1 MDNKN
6 YETKRKRMNK
16 TRIISI
22 AAAFAALSS
31 MAADSRVEFRE
42 CPKCDKR
49 IKVDLAA
56 NKAYVNLSKLE
67 GATRE
72 AMAERAAMLLDA
84 AKIPAAKD
92 PKIRPLM
99 GWSSWNAFGVDISES
114 IILEI
119 ARTMATNGLKDA
131 GYLYVNIDDGF
142 FAGHGPDGILRF
154 HPTRFPNGMKP
165 VVDGIH
171 AVGLRAGI
179 YSDAGEDT
187 CGSMW
192 GGSGTGG
199 KDLAGIG
206 SGLYGHDAADCKLH
220 FIDLGFDFIKVD
232 YCGGS
237 KLKLNEKDRYTEI
250 ANAIKATGRTDVR
263 LNLCRWAFPGTWAAD
278 IAESWRTTED
288 IRANWPQVKKLIAE
302 NLYLGAYAKPGH
314 YNDMDMLEV
323 GVLKGAVK
331 TIFGNHGDTGLTP
344 EEERTHFGIW
354 CIMSSPLLIGCDIR
368 SIPQSTL
375 ELITNPYVLGMNQ
388 NDLGLQAHVVSRD
401 GDACILAK
409 DAGVKFGTARYVAL
423 YNGSDKEYEFTVRSA
438 DLDLGGTVDAF
449 DLVEKADVGCFED
462 HVTVKVAPHGAKF
475 YRFDAQ
481 RRLQRKVYEA
491 ECAYLS
497 DYHELYD
504 PLKAAIAFPAPCA
517 AASGGMVVTNLGARA
532 SNDLIWP
539 EVKID
544 NDGRYILSF
553 SCIAPEDG
561 AFDVDVDGRKAGRV
575 GVKASGDKLVTV
587 DLHVTFKA
595 GVHRIRLSNGKS
607 RMPAI
612 DLMTVDAVPPMLT
625 KWGEKVTAE
634 NAWRSYPRPQMV
646 RENWTNLN
654 GYWDYAVTSVTNTP
668 GRPEKWDGK
677 ILVPFS
683 IESAL
688 SGVGRLLE
696 PDEFLWYTRK
706 IVCDPKPGERIL
718 LHFGGVDFR
727 TMVFIGHDEVT
738 DVPHEGGQNPFT
750 LDITDYVK
758 KGENELT
765 VCVWDPTEAFVNS
778 RGKQSFRPDG
788 CFYTRV
794 SGIWQTVWMETV
806 PEKHIKS
813 YKVFAD
819 IDTGSVRFEFDKV
832 EGAGDVVV
840 ATDMP
845 KDFECWT
852 PENPKLYSFTAKY
865 GKDSVK
871 GYFAMRKFEKRND
884 AKGVPRFFLNNKP
897 YFIVGTLDQGWW
909 PDGLL
914 TPPSEEAM
922 EYDVKVLK
930 DCGFNMLR
938 KHIKVEP
945 QQYYAMCDR
954 LGILV
959 IQDLPSG
966 SGDPFDPL
974 KPETVKRYGLQ
985 RAEMKEMIDHLQP
998 FASIVMW
1005 CPYNEGWT
1013 QSGEFLTHSML
1024 DFVRRYDRTRLVN
1037 GPSGCWDWEG
1047 GHLLPQGWAWEKRV
1061 LTNHKPAG
1069 VCEAA
1074 DTVDMHIYRGPEM
1087 FDANSRRISFLGEY
1101 GGLGHPVSG
1110 HLWKE
1115 SKGGES
1121 NWGYGGIEDTKTR
1134 EGLEKTYLEL
1144 LGKVGDM
1151 VDRGLAGSVY
1161 TQTTDVEIEINGLLT
1176 YDRKVLK
1183 FNPAVLRKAHQDLLR
1198 RAEKAA
1204 RD

>member
-1 MDNKN
+1 
-6 YETKRKRMNK
+6 MNT

-22 AAAFAALSS
+22 AAAVAALSS

-72 AMAERAAMLLDA
+72 AMAARAEMLLDA

-99 GWSSWNAFGVDISES
+99 GWSSWNAFGVDISEA
-114 IILEI
+114 IIVDV
-119 ARTMATNGLKDA
+119 ARAMATNGLKDA

-179 YSDAGEDT
+179 YSDAGADT

-192 GGSGTGG
+192 AGSGTGG

-220 FIDLGFDFIKVD
+220 FVDLGFDFIKVD

-278 IAESWRTTED
+278 IAESWRTTKD
-288 IRANWPQVKKLIAE
+288 IRANWQTVKELIEE

-331 TIFGNHGDTGLTP
+331 TIFGGHGDTGLTP
-344 EEERTHFGIW
+344 EEEKTHFGIW
-354 CIMSSPLLIGCDIR
+354 CMMSSPLLIGCDIR
-368 SIPQSTL
+368 SIPQSTV
-375 ELITNPYVLGMNQ
+375 ELITNPYLLGMNQ
-388 NDLGLQAHVVSRD
+388 NDLGLQAYVVSRD

-409 DAGVKFGTARYVAL
+409 DAGVKFGTARYVTL
-423 YNGSDKEYEFTVRSA
+423 YNGSDKEYEFTVRAS
-438 DLDLGGTVDAF
+438 DLDLGGRVDAF
-449 DLVEKADVGCFED
+449 DLAEKADVGCFENT
-462 HVTVKVAPHGAKF
+462 VTVKVAPHGAKF
-475 YRFDAQ
+475 YRFDAE

-504 PLKAAIAFPAPCA
+504 PIKAGIAFPAPCA
-517 AASGGMVVTNLGARA
+517 AASGTMVVTNLGARA
-532 SNDLIWP
+532 SNDLVWP

-544 NDGRYILSF
+544 NDGRHLLLF
-553 SCIAPEDG
+553 CCVAPKDG
-561 AFDVDVDGRKAGRV
+561 AFDVDVDGRKVGRV
-575 GVKASGDKLVTV
+575 EVKASGDKLVMV
-587 DLHVTFKA
+587 DLHMTLKA
-595 GVHRIRLSNGKS
+595 GVHRIRLSNAKS

-612 DLMTVDAVPPMLT
+612 DRMVVEPVPPMMT

-646 RENWTNLN
+646 RDNWTNLN
-654 GYWDYAVTSVTNTP
+654 GYWEYAVTSVTNTP

-683 IESAL
+683 LESAL

-718 LHFGGVDFR
+718 LHFGAVDFR
-727 TMVFIGHDEVT
+727 AMVFVGHNEVT

-778 RGKQSFRPDG
+778 RGKQSFRPEG

-813 YKVFAD
+813 YKVFTD
-819 IDTGSVRFEFDKV
+819 IDAGSVRFEFDKV

-840 ATDMP
+840 TTDMP

-871 GYFAMRKFEKRND
+871 GYFAMRKFEKRAD
-884 AKGVPRFFLNNKP
+884 TKGVPRFFLNNKP
-897 YFIVGTLDQGWW
+897 YFPIGTLDQGWW

-922 EYDVKVLK
+922 EYDVQVLK

-945 QQYYAMCDR
+945 HQYYAMCDR

-974 KPETVKRYGLQ
+974 KAETVKRYGLQ
-985 RAEMKEMIDHLQP
+985 RAEMKEMMDHLQP

-1024 DFVRRYDRTRLVN
+1024 DFVRRHDRTRLVN

-1061 LTNHKPAG
+1061 LTKHKPAG

-1087 FDANSRRISFLGEY
+1087 FDANPRRISFLGEY
-1101 GGLGHPVSG
+1101 GGLGHPVCG

-1144 LGKVGDM
+1144 LGKVGGM

-1183 FNPAVLRKAHQDLLR
+1183 FNPAVLKKAHEELVR
-1198 RAEKAA
+1198 RAWKAA
-1204 RD
+1204 TR